1 MKLSRNVKPI
11 SFLKA
16 HASEIIKTGLV
27 ERGPIVITHNGE
39 AKAVIQ
45 DIAEYERTQETLAML
60 KLLAQSQKSFQ
71 EGRAKPVAE
80 AFKEIRRRVA
90 TSSL

>member
-1 MKLSRNVKPI
+1 MKLSTNVKPI

-16 HASEIIKTGLV
+16 HASEIIKTGLT

-45 DIAEYERTQETLAML
+45 DIDEYEKTQETLAVL
-60 KLLAQSQKSFQ
+60 KLLAQSRRSFH
-71 EGRAKPVAE
+71 EGKAKPVAE

-90 TSSL
+90 AS